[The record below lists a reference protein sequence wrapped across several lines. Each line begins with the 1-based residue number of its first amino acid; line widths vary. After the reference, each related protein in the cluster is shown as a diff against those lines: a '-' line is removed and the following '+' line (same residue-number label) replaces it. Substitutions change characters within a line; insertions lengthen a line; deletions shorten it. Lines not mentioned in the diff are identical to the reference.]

1 MSDVALVRTL
11 KGTQFQ
17 QVLAVESYVRLSRVE
32 LTPVEFG
39 WVDTPTRTI
48 YRNAVHSLDRFK
60 RGESRRADVPTSI
73 TIPYDKCVYV
83 YRAHQ
88 ISFLPLRVAA
98 SPFPLAATPV

>member
-1 MSDVALVRTL
+1 MSDVALVRIL
-11 KGTQFQ
+11 KGTQCQ
-17 QVLAVESYVRLSRVE
+17 KVLAVEWYVRLSRVE

-39 WVDTPTRTI
+39 FVDTPTRTI

-83 YRAHQ
+83 YGAHQ
-88 ISFLPLRVAA
+88 TLLLPLRVAA
-98 SPFPLAATPV
+98 SPFPLAVTPV